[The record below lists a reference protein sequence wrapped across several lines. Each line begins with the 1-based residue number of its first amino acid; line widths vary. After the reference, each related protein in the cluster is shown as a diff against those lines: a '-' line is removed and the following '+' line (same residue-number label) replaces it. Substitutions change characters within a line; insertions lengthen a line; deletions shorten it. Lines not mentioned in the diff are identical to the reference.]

1 MAVSRMSE
9 REVTFDVD
17 DGWEVPALG
26 EVVPDGGRVET
37 ATHEL
42 VATYV
47 DTETSTLRL
56 LGLTLRHRQGGSDAG
71 WHLKVP
77 AGSART
83 EIHTDAA
90 SDVVPQALS
99 QRLDGLVMGAALRP
113 VATIRTT
120 RRVTRVLTSRGR
132 LVFEVA
138 DDLVTGS
145 RLDESGEEGPTI
157 AWREIE
163 VELGPGGSEA
173 ELSQVVVLFGDAGA
187 RPAAVQRKIDH
198 VLGEPR
204 MRQRS
209 GIPGVLADYV
219 AAQCGAI
226 LTGDVL
232 LRDDPTSD
240 AVHQTRVAIR
250 RLRSSLRSLHRL
262 VDLDPEALSRADE
275 DLRWLGQMLSP
286 IRDGDILGQHV
297 NAELDALPR
306 SDVVGPVREE
316 VRRFLTTDRREAV
329 ERWRESWRDDHYR
342 RVMAMCRLWYVSPPV
357 REDVSHQ
364 AGKALRKARRRLERR
379 LDAALAVSPPDPH
392 GLHQARK
399 AAKRLRYLGDLL
411 GERSDELSDDHPGEW
426 VKGARRESKR
436 AKRLQEV
443 LGEHQDLV
451 VLSDFLRR
459 MARGPVH
466 NGFTYGLLAGRVDER
481 MARVRSRISSDL

>member
-17 DGWEVPALG
+17 DGWEVPDLG
-26 EVVPDGGRVET
+26 DVVPEGGRVET

-47 DTETSTLRL
+47 DTESSTLRL
-56 LGLTLRHRQGGSDAG
+56 LGITLRRREGGPDAG

-77 AGSART
+77 ADDART
-83 EIHTDAA
+83 EIHSDALPDA
-90 SDVVPQALS
+90 VPQALS
-99 QRLDGLVMGAALRP
+99 QRLDGLVSAAMLRP

-120 RRVTRVLTSRGR
+120 RRVTRVLSSRGR
-132 LVFEVA
+132 LVLEVA

-145 RLDESGEEGPTI
+145 RLDESGAAGPI
-157 AWREIE
+157 VAWREVE
-163 VELGPGGSEA
+163 VELGAGGSEA
-173 ELSQVVVLFGDAGA
+173 ELSRVAALFGDAGA
-187 RPAAVQRKIDH
+187 RPATVQRKINH
-198 VLGEPR
+198 VLGEPPTP
-204 MRQRS
+204 QRS

-219 AAQCGAI
+219 ATQCGAI
-226 LTGDVL
+226 LIGDVL

-262 VDLDPEALSRADE
+262 VDLDPGALSRAEE
-275 DLRWLGQMLSP
+275 DLRWLAWMLSP

-316 VRRFLTTDRREAV
+316 VRRFLTMDRREAV

-342 RVMAMCRLWYVSPPV
+342 RVMALCRLWYASPPV
-357 REDVSHQ
+357 REDVAPQ
-364 AGKALRKARRRLERR
+364 AGKAMRKARRRLERR
-379 LDAALAVSPPDPH
+379 LVAALAVSPPDPH

-411 GERSDELSDDHPGEW
+411 GRRSDELSDDHPGEW
-426 VKGARRESKR
+426 VKGARHESKR
-436 AKRLQEV
+436 ARRLQEV

-451 VLSDFLRR
+451 VLSEFLRR

-481 MARVRSRISSDL
+481 MARVRSGISSDL